1 MSEHPEWRDGIA
13 RAFALDGKGGARV
26 IGWPEVEAWKPGDGP
41 MWVHLERNHPRT
53 RQWIHGGAGLHHE
66 IAEALT
72 VEGSRPRTTVE
83 NGSLLLFLRGINH
96 NEGAEPEDM
105 VALRMWVE
113 AERLISLRV
122 DVMQSPRIVG
132 ERFFAGSGAKTVSG
146 LMVDLIREIVDRIA
160 PVIDAAEERMADL
173 EEDLLEREPKEVRE
187 TLSDARREAIVLR
200 RYLVPQRE
208 AFLSLVNT
216 SLPWMKKNHV
226 LAVRESSER
235 LRLFVD
241 DLDAVRE
248 RALVS
253 QEELSSRLSDEL
265 NKRMYVL
272 SLVAAI
278 FLPLG
283 LITGLLGI
291 NVGGI
296 PGSNDSVAFW
306 FVCGFLLLMALG
318 QYALLR
324 RMKWM

>member
-1 MSEHPEWRDGIA
+1 M
-13 RAFALDGKGGARV
+13 
-26 IGWPEVEAWKPGDGP
+26 
-41 MWVHLERNHPRT
+41 
-53 RQWIHGGAGLHHE
+53 
-66 IAEALT
+66 
-72 VEGSRPRTTVE
+72 
-83 NGSLLLFLRGINH
+83 
-96 NEGAEPEDM
+96 
-105 VALRMWVE
+105 
-113 AERLISLRV
+113 
-122 DVMQSPRIVG
+122 
-132 ERFFAGSGAKTVSG
+132 
-146 LMVDLIREIVDRIA
+146 
-160 PVIDAAEERMADL
+160 
-173 EEDLLEREPKEVRE
+173 
-187 TLSDARREAIVLR
+187 
-200 RYLVPQRE
+200 
-208 AFLSLVNT
+208 NT